1 MVKSFSRAFF
11 LWIFLPLMVVALVAQ
26 QVDSKDHHR
35 GHQTH
40 HPKCHHGHKKSVH
53 SQAIRNK
60 RSELSTVQPIS
71 NFFANKSLAKSSY
84 EKSLTDLEKLFGPI
98 PQELHDHIR
107 VKRNNFNNVNYL
119 SSGGSSA
126 SSEYLKKLADSFAGP
141 AEVESDEDNLDEQLK
156 NDKQVED
163 VRRKREVDE
172 EEITNFFSENSPVV
186 NLIRTKRFG
195 DPDKRIYLKR
205 NRRNKIEKNFSN
217 KSNKAVRLKRKNK
230 NKSEVKK
237 NSQVKKS
244 IKKKN
249 HKSKLKV
256 KRCSKNHKNKKK
268 HDKDKARVKR
278 RPEESGAR
286 PLSSLEEIRDLAA
299 NLVSKVDELEGP
311 IKINRRSGR
320 NPHGYASGISNSKR
334 HRILGARHSE
344 TEGEG
349 EEGRKKTDGR

>member
-26 QVDSKDHHR
+26 QVDSKGHHR
-35 GHQTH
+35 GHQAH
-40 HPKCHHGHKKSVH
+40 HPKCHHVHKKSVH

-60 RSELSTVQPIS
+60 RSELSTIQPFS
-71 NFFANKSLAKSSY
+71 NFFVNKSVAKSSY

-98 PQELHDHIR
+98 PQELHNHIR
-107 VKRNNFNNVNYL
+107 VKRNNFNNVNHL
-119 SSGGSSA
+119 ASGASSA

-163 VRRKREVDE
+163 VRKKREVDE
-172 EEITNFFSENSPVV
+172 EEITNFFPENSQVV

-195 DPDKRIYLKR
+195 DPDKRLYLKR
-205 NRRNKIEKNFSN
+205 NRRNKLEKNISN
-217 KSNKAVRLKRKNK
+217 KSNKAARLKRKSK
-230 NKSEVKK
+230 VKSNINSKVKK

-244 IKKKN
+244 IKRKN
-249 HKSKLKV
+249 NKPKLKL
-256 KRCSKNHKNKKK
+256 KRYSKNHKNTKK
-268 HDKDKARVKR
+268 HDEDKARVKR

-299 NLVSKVDELEGP
+299 NLVSKVDELEGS

-334 HRILGARHSE
+334 HRILGARHS
-344 TEGEG
+344 G
-349 EEGRKKTDGR
+349 K

>member
-1 MVKSFSRAFF
+1 
-11 LWIFLPLMVVALVAQ
+11 MVVALVAQ
-26 QVDSKDHHR
+26 QVDSKGHQR

-53 SQAIRNK
+53 LQAIRNK
-60 RSELSTVQPIS
+60 RSELSTIQPIS
-71 NFFANKSLAKSSY
+71 NFFVNKSAAKSSY

-107 VKRNNFNNVNYL
+107 VKRNNFNNVNHL
-119 SSGGSSA
+119 ASGASSA

-172 EEITNFFSENSPVV
+172 EEITNFFPENSPVV

-195 DPDKRIYLKR
+195 DPDKRLYLKR
-205 NRRNKIEKNFSN
+205 NRRNKLEKNISN
-217 KSNKAVRLKRKNK
+217 KSNKAVRLKRKSK
-230 NKSEVKK
+230 NKSKVKSNINSKVKK

-249 HKSKLKV
+249 HKPKLKV

-299 NLVSKVDELEGP
+299 NLVSKV
-311 IKINRRSGR
+311 INTRE
-320 NPHGYASGISNSKR
+320 Y
-334 HRILGARHSE
+334 
-344 TEGEG
+344 
-349 EEGRKKTDGR
+349 